1 MFQAYNFALFR
12 RSPTTKY
19 GLWNWAFFSLG
30 SGFGTKPVPEP
41 WRIHYRDVTMGM
53 MASQITS
60 LTIVYSTV
68 YSDQRKYQ
76 SSASPAF
83 VQGIHRWP
91 VNSPHKCP
99 VTRKMFPFDVIMHEF
114 STWEEIP
121 MKFETPSY
129 FPNHCRPSVGALN
142 TNFNGIWNKTH
153 IILFNKMHLKMLCAQ
168 CHHNVQAHWSLMTQW
183 YRHFGRF
190 WLM

>member
-1 MFQAYNFALFR
+1 
-12 RSPTTKY
+12 
-19 GLWNWAFFSLG
+19 
-30 SGFGTKPVPEP
+30 
-41 WRIHYRDVTMGM
+41 MGV

-153 IILFNKMHLKMLCAQ
+153 IILFNKMHLKVLCAQ
-168 CHHNVQAHWSLMTQW
+168 CHHNVQAHWSLMIQT
-183 YRHFGRF
+183 F
-190 WLM
+190 WPVLAHVIECYQMPPGHYVTARYTVKTLMKKNMQITRYKLIICLR